1 MMTGIVL
8 CGGNNIF
15 DVECGDAI
23 VRRCTLKGKKLKTT
37 REFYNPLA
45 PGDNVE
51 IEIDSRNVQ
60 CAQIIRVEE
69 RRNSF
74 ARWNEK
80 GRAMQLIASNV
91 DLVMVVTTP
100 ALPPFRPRFID
111 RALCQAEQ
119 AGIEPVIVLNK
130 CDIAHNGGAL
140 AGEKSADN
148 SEVEARITGWTRIG
162 YKCLKVSA
170 KTKEGFDELARVLK
184 NKFTAFIG
192 QSGVGK
198 SSIINA
204 LCPDSALKTGGL
216 SQKYERGNHTT
227 TKGVL
232 LNIAIDPAFAHN
244 ARASVIDTPGI
255 RRFALNGIAQG
266 DLALYFREIKA
277 LVGTCAF
284 GMSCTHTNEAGCAV
298 LGAAQNGAFSPER
311 YESFVRIAREFANA
325 RGQGKH

>member
-1 MMTGIVL
+1 MTGIVL
-8 CGGNNIF
+8 CGGNNVF
-15 DVECGDAI
+15 DVECGDSI
-23 VRRCTLKGKKLKTT
+23 IRRCTLKGKKLKTT

-51 IEIDSRNVQ
+51 IKIDSSTAQ
-60 CAQIIRVEE
+60 CAQIVRVEE
-69 RRNSF
+69 RKNSF
-74 ARWNEK
+74 SRWNEK

-119 AGIEPVIVLNK
+119 AGIEAVIALNK
-130 CDIAHNGGAL
+130 CDIAHNGEDAL
-140 AGEKSADN
+140 
-148 SEVEARITGWTRIG
+148 VEERIDGWRRIG
-162 YKCLKVSA
+162 YQCVKVSA
-170 KTKEGFDELARVLK
+170 KTKEGLDELSLVIK
-184 NKFTAFIG
+184 NKFTAFVG

-204 LCPDSALKTGGL
+204 LCPHSALKTGDL

-232 LNIAIDPAFAHN
+232 LKIAIDPAFAQD

-255 RRFALNGIAQG
+255 RRFALNGIAQS
-266 DLALYFREIKA
+266 DLALYFRETKE

-298 LGAAQNGAFSPER
+298 LDAAQNGAFSKAR
-311 YESFVRIAREFANA
+311 YESFVRIARELENVCG
-325 RGQGKH
+325 RD